1 MIVDKLCQIVNR
13 QDGRRGRRLFLRWF
27 DYIMKAVR
35 EAVSGKMCFS
45 VFCTILRDD
54 RHEAKNSEDTMD
66 FFPKV
71 PYNRPEGTAFTY
83 SVQAEERGDPAMSE
97 HGKKQLTVWEASCII
112 TGFGIGA
119 GVMSIPYLTN
129 KVGIIQ
135 AALIFAAVYAV
146 NYVLHLM
153 IADLAMKTEGGQIIS
168 CLSRFLFRGRA
179 RKFTWIF
186 FVLIVF
192 VLFCNLA
199 SYMIAGAEAIASLLS
214 VSKMAGNIIFYCIAA
229 AVVFFGL
236 KVMGI
241 SEKIAV
247 AIIFGLL
254 AVLSIASLLGDHHP
268 VKLFGGTLNQSLAFY
283 GMAMFAISEFF
294 SMPQVVQGLG
304 HDKKKIKKATS
315 IGFANAAIV
324 MAVITFF
331 TLLASDHLTE
341 YAMVCWSESLGTWA
355 RILGDLVTILA
366 MLTTYWSISLALGSI
381 IGEQTHWS
389 RNVCWVLATVPSLVI
404 TVLGVGSFM
413 EIMRLAGGVISII
426 MAVMVIPSYHNA
438 RKEIPG
444 SLLENGTNTVQIL
457 IVIGYIL
464 MGIGNVVPIG

>member
-1 MIVDKLCQIVNR
+1 MAQ
-13 QDGRRGRRLFLRWF
+13 
-27 DYIMKAVR
+27 
-35 EAVSGKMCFS
+35 SGKK
-45 VFCTILRDD
+45 R
-54 RHEAKNSEDTMD
+54 
-66 FFPKV
+66 
-71 PYNRPEGTAFTY
+71 
-83 SVQAEERGDPAMSE
+83 
-97 HGKKQLTVWEASCII
+97 LTVWEASCII

-129 KVGIIQ
+129 KVGILQ
-135 AALIFAAVYAV
+135 AAMIFIAVYTV

-168 CLSRFLFRGRA
+168 CLSKFLFRGRA

-199 SYMIAGAEAIASLLS
+199 SYMIAGSEAICSLLS
-214 VSKMAGNIIFYCIAA
+214 VPTIVGNLLFYVIAA

-236 KVMGI
+236 KIMGI

-254 AVLSIASLLGDHHP
+254 AVLSVASLFTGHHP
-268 VKLFGGTLNQSLAFY
+268 IKLFGGTLNQSLAFY

-294 SMPQVVQGLG
+294 SMPQVVEGLEG
-304 HDKKKIKKATS
+304 DRKKIKKATT
-315 IGFANAAIV
+315 IGFVNATIV

-331 TLLASDHLTE
+331 TLLASNDLTE

-381 IGEQTHWS
+381 IGEQTRWS
-389 RNVCWVLATVPSLVI
+389 KNVCWVLATVPSLVI
-404 TVLGVGSFM
+404 TILGVGSFM

-438 RKEIPG
+438 RREVPG
-444 SLLENGTNTVQIL
+444 SLLENGTDLVQIL